1 MIILY
6 LIIFYLLNSLGQYL
20 TYKNGKCFYE
30 ERIQNNKTTP
40 KVFDIGFKYL
50 PDYTDDQCL
59 LFILNS
65 IIVIAPFFVH
75 FILGHKILNEYFY
88 YFIIIYL
95 IRLVMINS
103 TILPKMKRCVNE
115 FNLFST
121 VNGHCYDKI
130 FSGHFSSIFLLVL
143 ILYSKKIYTNVPVL
157 TSFIMFIALLILLT
171 RSHYTIDIIV
181 AVFVVSFVYCNVP
194 IVERFTLTN

>member
-6 LIIFYLLNSLGQYL
+6 LIIFYTINSLGQYL
-20 TYKNGKCFYE
+20 SYKNGKCFYE
-30 ERIQNNKTTP
+30 GRLKNNKTTP

-50 PDYTDDQCL
+50 PDYTDNPYL
-59 LFILNS
+59 LFILNF
-65 IIVIAPFFVH
+65 IIVIVPFYVH
-75 FILGHKILNEYFY
+75 FILGYKILDEYFY

-103 TILPKMKRCVNE
+103 TILPKMKQCVND

-121 VNGHCYDKI
+121 INGHCYDKI

-143 ILYSKKIYTNVPVL
+143 ILYNKKIFTNIPVL
-157 TSFIMFIALLILLT
+157 TGFSTFIALLILLT

-181 AVFVVSFVYCNVP
+181 AIFVVSFVYYNIP
-194 IVERFTLTN
+194 PTTYFKP